1 MSGGTFLSMN
11 KVRPGA
17 YFNFKSV
24 PKSLM
29 TVGDRGIATIPLQLN
44 WGSDDALI
52 DVYSDELLNGD
63 SVKKVGFDAF
73 DAESKL
79 VNLLLQYCYM
89 VKIFRINN
97 KGEKAKAEIGTDNK
111 LGVTAKYSGT
121 FGNKITVSVVQEGE
135 LYNVSTFVDGKQV
148 DSQKVAT
155 ITELEE
161 NDYVVFSGTGV
172 PEENAGKPL
181 TGGTN
186 GETQEKATYYPDY
199 LKLLETARWQTMGC
213 PDLADADTTL
223 KANIVTF
230 IKNQRDGE
238 GRYVQ
243 AVVANYPTADNEG
256 IISVKNGTIIN
267 EVEFTKEDM
276 CAVVAGMT
284 AGATVVES
292 NTNKVIT
299 GATDI
304 IGKYT
309 NSEIIAALKNG
320 EFVFTANQRGEI
332 KVEQDINS
340 YHTFITDKNNAFAK
354 NRIIRTLDEIGTTIK
369 DVWEQSFMGKQN
381 NNEDGRGVFKSNLID
396 YFNQLQNLGA
406 IQNFAG
412 ADDIAITQG
421 ADLDVAVVEAYI
433 QPVDSMEKLYFTCN
447 VIG

>member
-1 MSGGTFLSMN
+1 MAGGTWLAQN

-24 PKSLM
+24 AKSLM
-29 TVGDRGIATIPLQLN
+29 TVGDRGIATIPLELD

-63 SVKKVGFDAF
+63 SVKKIGFDAF

-97 KGEKAKAEIGTDNK
+97 AGDKAKAEIGTSNK
-111 LGVTAKYSGT
+111 LGVTAKYSGV
-121 FGNKITVSVVQEGE
+121 FGNKITVSVVKEGE
-135 LYNVSTFVDGKQV
+135 LYNVSTFVEGKQV

-155 ITELEE
+155 IAELDE
-161 NDYVVFSGTGV
+161 NDYVLFSGTGV
-172 PEENAGKPL
+172 PEENAGVTL
-181 TGGTN
+181 ANGTN
-186 GETQEKATYYPDY
+186 GDTPNKQDYYPDY

-213 PDLADADTTL
+213 PDLGDTESTL
-223 KANIVTF
+223 KANVVTF

-243 AVVANYPTADNEG
+243 AVLANYPAADNEG
-256 IISVKNGTIIN
+256 IISVKNGAVIN
-267 EVEFTKEDM
+267 EVGFTKEDM

-284 AGATVVES
+284 AGASVIES
-292 NTNKVIT
+292 NTNKVIN
-299 GATDI
+299 GATDL

-320 EFVFTANQRGEI
+320 EFVFTTNQRGEV

-340 YHTFITDKNNAFAK
+340 YHTFVSDKNYTFSK
-354 NRIIRTLDEIGTTIK
+354 NRVLRTLDEIGTTVK
-369 DVWEQSFMGKQN
+369 DTWEQSFMGKQN

-406 IQNFAG
+406 IQEFAG
-412 ADDIAITQG
+412 ADDIEITQG
-421 ADLDVAVVEAYI
+421 NDLDVVVVSAWI
-433 QPVDSMEKLYFTCN
+433 KPVDSMEKVYFTCN